1 MSTKFNSFL
10 STLGGFQQPPTGPL
24 TPQQQMQQR
33 GARNRGL
40 SEVLYTLSDVIG
52 DIRGQDI
59 DFQQRSLGRQRLRE
73 QQERLR
79 EQQEEEQRRKSALRN
94 FIGNNPSMQL
104 MFDAFGSNAVLNFV
118 QEEQKQAQEK
128 QFLNSLGLDPVA
140 QSYVTG
146 GKMNPIEAAEK
157 RSNELKKAEISD
169 ISDIEKEAEESI
181 SKEEQEKL
189 SKFNEAF
196 GLGDVVEQGFNIGL
210 GALGYTPFKD
220 TEMAINKRT
229 NTNERLRALY
239 IKDYP
244 GRPSVFTQERI
255 TEILPTSSL
264 QSPLS
269 AANAYNDIKD
279 DLIRA
284 ADELEKNI
292 ESGIFSLE
300 DTANLKAELKDTY
313 VMIKQLELATNSLK
327 KDKPVTL
334 KPSTFTNTM
343 PFTVGA
349 SQVLLDQA
357 KDIFD

>member
-33 GARNRGL
+33 SARNRGL

-73 QQERLR
+73 QQE
-79 EQQEEEQRRKSALRN
+79 EEQRRKDAVRN

-118 QEEQKQAQEK
+118 QEEQKQAQER

-146 GKMNPIEAAEK
+146 GGMNPIEAAEK
-157 RSNELKKAEISD
+157 RSNELKRAEISD

-300 DTANLKAELKDTY
+300 ETANLKAELKDTY

-334 KPSTFTNTM
+334 KPSTFTNPM
-343 PFTVGA
+343 PFSVGA
-349 SQVLLDQA
+349 SQALLDQA
-357 KDIFD
+357 KDIFN